1 MVGLCISMNTQSV
14 SVLEQ
19 RPNQKL
25 IPNLLHLNKIS
36 QLYILKKVFP
46 NSKYLKI
53 NIFALSVTV

>member
-19 RPNQKL
+19 KPNQKL

-46 NSKYLKI
+46 N
-53 NIFALSVTV
+53 